1 MISTQTLHP
10 GSVFDPPRKPLA
22 PNAAHVW
29 QAALGELQLQ
39 MTKATFDTW
48 VKPTFALA
56 FDAES
61 NVLVVGVRNAYAKQW
76 LENRLYGMIER
87 TLNHVLG
94 RAAEIRFV
102 LKTREEGDDAS
113 AAEASETTRESANG
127 APPPSSPNAV
137 SQARNAMNDDTRSTR
152 SDVTSPRGDV
162 TSPRGDVARN
172 GAFQYAPV
180 RGQGSTLN
188 PKYTFETYIVGNS
201 NRLAHAACMAVAER
215 PAEAYN
221 PLFIYGGTGLGKTHL
236 LHALGWI
243 PQLRG
248 KQVVYVS
255 SETFTNELINSI
267 RTQTAEEFRRA
278 YREVDV
284 LLIDDIQFIAGKET
298 TQEEFF
304 HTFNSLHGL
313 NKQIVIS
320 ADRHPRAISTLE
332 ERLRSRFEGGLIAD
346 IQPPDFETR
355 AAILRFKAEAQP
367 MAAPSDVIDF
377 LARKIQS
384 NIRELNGA
392 LTRVVAYAMLMKLP
406 LSVDLAQTVLQDVLQ
421 QTPLSTEQVVNA
433 VCEYY
438 RISAEDLKGRGRN
451 KEVVTPRQ
459 MAMYLLREATGASLP
474 QIGEVL
480 GGRDHTTVMYSVEK
494 IAQEIEQ
501 DDQRRREMLAIKE
514 RLYNGNRA

>member
-1 MISTQTLHP
+1 MISTPSLRTTLSETLRDSLH
-10 GSVFDPPRKPLA
+10 KPLG
-22 PNAAHVW
+22 PNAAHLW

-48 VKPTFALA
+48 VKPTFALS
-56 FDAES
+56 FDAERS
-61 NVLVVGVRNAYAKQW
+61 TLVVGVRNAYAKQW

-94 RAAEIRFV
+94 HPSEIRFV
-102 LKTREEGDDAS
+102 LKTRDDVEETP
-113 AAEASETTRESANG
+113 EANATHETARDSQNG
-127 APPPSSPNAV
+127 ASTFSSPENAPQPRMNEQV
-137 SQARNAMNDDTRSTR
+137 KTPMLTSQARSAS
-152 SDVTSPRGDV
+152 S
-162 TSPRGDVARN
+162 
-172 GAFQYAPV
+172 QYTPS

-188 PKYTFETYIVGNS
+188 PKYTFDAYIVGNS
-201 NRLAHAACMAVAER
+201 NRLAHAACVAVAER

-355 AAILRFKAEAQP
+355 SAILRYKAEAQP
-367 MAAPSDVIDF
+367 MLVPGDVIDF
-377 LARKIQS
+377 LSRKIQS

-392 LTRVVAYAMLMKLP
+392 LTRVVAYAQLMQAP
-406 LSVDLAQTVLQDVLQ
+406 LTVDLAQTVLQDVLQ

-474 QIGEVL
+474 QIGDVL

-514 RLYNGNRA
+514 RLYNGQRA

>member
-1 MISTQTLHP
+1 MISTKSLYATASP
-10 GSVFDPPRKPLA
+10 DSPRKPLA

-29 QAALGELQLQ
+29 QAALSELQMQ

-56 FDAES
+56 MDADK

-76 LENRLYGMIER
+76 LENRLYGMIQR

-94 RAAEIRFV
+94 QPTEIRFV
-102 LKTREEGDDAS
+102 LKTREDVEGETPTAEPYDTTPDALS
-113 AAEASETTRESANG
+113 TAAPVLVPEAVSPTRSSMNNEIRSPRADVTR
-127 APPPSSPNAV
+127 SPNLLYTPGRA
-137 SQARNAMNDDTRSTR
+137 
-152 SDVTSPRGDV
+152 
-162 TSPRGDVARN
+162 
-172 GAFQYAPV
+172 
-180 RGQGSTLN
+180 QGSTLN
-188 PKYTFETYIVGNS
+188 PKYTFDTYIVGNS

-221 PLFIYGGTGLGKTHL
+221 PLFLYGGTGLGKTHL

-304 HTFNSLHGL
+304 HTFNTLHGL

-355 AAILRFKAEAQP
+355 AAILRFKAESQP
-367 MAAPSDVIDF
+367 MPVPSDVIDF

-392 LTRVVAYAMLMKLP
+392 LTRVVAYAQLMQLP

-421 QTPLSTEQVVNA
+421 QTPLSTDQVLTA

-438 RISAEDLKGRGRN
+438 RVSADDLKGRGRN

-459 MAMYLLREATGASLP
+459 MAMFLLREATGASLP
-474 QIGEVL
+474 QIGEAL

-514 RLYNGNRA
+514 RLYNGNHA

>member
-10 GSVFDPPRKPLA
+10 TVPVETSTPKPLT
-22 PNAAHVW
+22 PNAAHLW

-56 FDAES
+56 YDSERG
-61 NVLVVGVRNAYAKQW
+61 VLVVGVRNAYAKQW

-94 RAAEIRFV
+94 HPSEIQFV
-102 LKTREEGDDAS
+102 LKTREDADDAVRDQDAPADNARGAPAM
-113 AAEASETTRESANG
+113 AAVTRPTMNETTAVPMLTDKARSA
-127 APPPSSPNAV
+127 SSPYSAGR
-137 SQARNAMNDDTRSTR
+137 AL
-152 SDVTSPRGDV
+152 
-162 TSPRGDVARN
+162 
-172 GAFQYAPV
+172 
-180 RGQGSTLN
+180 GSTLN
-188 PKYTFETYIVGNS
+188 PKYTFDTYIVGNS
-201 NRLAHAACMAVAER
+201 NRLAHAACIAVAER

-243 PQLRG
+243 PQVRG

-267 RTQTAEEFRRA
+267 RTQTAEDFRRA

-284 LLIDDIQFIAGKET
+284 LLIDDIQFIAGKDS

-304 HTFNSLHGL
+304 HTFNSLHSA

-355 AAILRFKAEAQP
+355 AAILRFKAETQP
-367 MAAPSDVIDF
+367 MPVPSDVIDF

-392 LTRVVAYAMLMKLP
+392 LTRVVAYAQLMQAP
-406 LSVDLAQTVLQDVLQ
+406 LTVDLAQTVLQDVLQ
-421 QTPLSTEQVVNA
+421 QTPLSKEEVLMA

-438 RISAEDLKGRGRN
+438 RVGLDDLRGRGRN

-474 QIGEVL
+474 QIGEEL

-501 DDQRRREMLAIKE
+501 DDQRRREVLAIKE
-514 RLYNGNRA
+514 RLYSGHRT